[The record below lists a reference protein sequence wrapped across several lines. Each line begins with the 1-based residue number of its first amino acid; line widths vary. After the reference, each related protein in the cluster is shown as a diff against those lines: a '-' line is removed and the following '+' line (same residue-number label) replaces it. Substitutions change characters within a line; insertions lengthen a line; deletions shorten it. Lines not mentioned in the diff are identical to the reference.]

1 MMITRS
7 PLDLHNINQVQL
19 QLESTQVQHNP
30 TRHKTQNGK
39 GVLVVPVDRKTDG
52 HGHQLLT

>member
-1 MMITRS
+1 MRS

-19 QLESTQVQHNP
+19 QLESAQVQHNL

-39 GVLVVPVDRKTDG
+39 GVLVVLVDRKTDG
-52 HGHQLLT
+52 HGRQLLT